1 MNEKEPQVVL
11 IIVGNDKVNRE
22 AMSEGKGM
30 KGKGGKKN
38 VREHML
44 GQRNSP

>member
-22 AMSEGKGM
+22 AMSEGKG
-30 KGKGGKKN
+30 KGKKN

-44 GQRNSP
+44 GQRKSP